1 MNLISNLNR
10 PAGLIRNLISYLDVN
25 DANNVSDIF
34 AYFVRHMKLISF
46 MFKQGEVGLGQCDL
60 IWQNLLRWL
69 IFKVFDYLFQGNV
82 VFDKILNLFGNY
94 LPLGEL

>member
-60 IWQNLLRWL
+60 IWQNFIKFWL
-69 IFKVFDYLFQGNV
+69 IVEVLL
-82 VFDKILNLFGNY
+82 VFDKI
-94 LPLGEL
+94 

>member
-1 MNLISNLNR
+1 MGWQVVNIGRQFINLISNLNR

-60 IWQNLLRWL
+60 IWQNSATLAK
-69 IFKVFDYLFQGNV
+69 FYKVLANC
-82 VFDKILNLFGNY
+82 
-94 LPLGEL
+94 